1 MENIN
6 HMKVEI
12 KFLKEDVDQDAIFGI
27 AAAASSEEQL
37 QKPTKKPIRYWL
49 FRGSQH
55 PQISIQGIK

>member
-1 MENIN
+1 
-6 HMKVEI
+6 MKVEI
-12 KFLKEDVDQDAIFGI
+12 KFLKEDADQDAIFGI